1 MKIANAGSIPKLS
14 ANKNIDYTYR
24 YSDVSYIDTYWR
36 HYNYSNNV
44 VHIFLDSSKTLSE
57 QMHKLDIKM
66 DDENQNIGNMRGAL
80 HG

>member
-1 MKIANAGSIPKLS
+1 MATLH
-14 ANKNIDYTYR
+14 
-24 YSDVSYIDTYWR
+24 R

-66 DDENQNIGNMRGAL
+66 DDENQNIGNMKGLCMDNYTSCREVVFFTDINIE
-80 HG
+80 